1 LKLSAKSQKK
11 YLQNAG
17 NGLQWK
23 RIYADTVGAELEE
36 GSMAEQRKKRY
47 RLVFIRTKP
56 VVKLLI
62 LLAVVLST
70 VALVALRANI
80 EEGKSRYE
88 AMRQYAITVEG
99 DNQDL
104 DQRIK
109 ELGSLESALRIAM
122 EELGLV
128 LPDSLVITPGN

>member
-1 LKLSAKSQKK
+1 
-11 YLQNAG
+11 
-17 NGLQWK
+17 
-23 RIYADTVGAELEE
+23 
-36 GSMAEQRKKRY
+36 MAEQRKKRY

-128 LPDSLVITPGN
+128 LPDSIIVTPGN

>member
-1 LKLSAKSQKK
+1 MMQKK

-23 RIYADTVGAELEE
+23 RIYANVIGKKMEV
-36 GSMAEQRKKRY
+36 GSMAVNRKKRY
-47 RLVFIRTKP
+47 RLVFVRTKP

-99 DNQDL
+99 DNQEL

-109 ELGSLESALRIAM
+109 ELGTIDSALRIAM

-128 LPDSLVITPGN
+128 LPDAFVMTPGN

>member
-1 LKLSAKSQKK
+1 
-11 YLQNAG
+11 
-17 NGLQWK
+17 
-23 RIYADTVGAELEE
+23 
-36 GSMAEQRKKRY
+36 MAVNRKKRY
-47 RLVFIRTKP
+47 RLVFVRTKP

-80 EEGKSRYE
+80 EESKSRYE

-99 DNQDL
+99 DNQEL

-109 ELGSLESALRIAM
+109 ELGTIDSALRIAM

-128 LPDSLVITPGN
+128 LPDSFVMTPGN

>member
-1 LKLSAKSQKK
+1 
-11 YLQNAG
+11 
-17 NGLQWK
+17 
-23 RIYADTVGAELEE
+23 
-36 GSMAEQRKKRY
+36 
-47 RLVFIRTKP
+47 
-56 VVKLLI
+56 
-62 LLAVVLST
+62 
-70 VALVALRANI
+70 
-80 EEGKSRYE
+80 
-88 AMRQYAITVEG
+88 MRQYAITVEG

>member
-1 LKLSAKSQKK
+1 MANQK
-11 YLQNAG
+11 
-17 NGLQWK
+17 
-23 RIYADTVGAELEE
+23 R
-36 GSMAEQRKKRY
+36 KRY
-47 RLVFIRTKP
+47 RLVLVRTKP
-56 VVKLLI
+56 MVKLLI

-80 EEGKSRYE
+80 EAGKGRYE
-88 AMRQYAITVEG
+88 AMRQYAITLEG

-109 ELGSLESALRIAM
+109 ELGSIESALRIAM

-128 LPDSLVITPGN
+128 LPDSVVITPGN